1 MLKRIG
7 VNLALFSVVFIVMFF
22 SADLLVD
29 KYKFTLTFSLLAV
42 YAYHAL
48 FSFANYSLV
57 EFISLKKKDVVGYLF
72 LFLFSLKIGFFF
84 VMFKSSFVGEVSLEK
99 SVKLIAFFPF
109 VVFSTL
115 EVFFISKML
124 SKE

>member
-57 EFISLKKKDVVGYLF
+57 EVISLKKKDVVGYLF

-115 EVFFISKML
+115 SVFISKML

>member
-7 VNLALFSVVFIVMFF
+7 VNLALFSVVFIVLFF

-29 KYKFTLTFSLLAV
+29 KYKLTLTFSLLAI
-42 YAYHAL
+42 YAYHAI
-48 FSFANYSLV
+48 FSVLNYSLV
-57 EFISLKKKDVVGYLF
+57 EVISLRKKDVVGYLF

-84 VMFKSSFVGEVSLEK
+84 VMFKSSFVGNVSLEK

-115 EVFFISKML
+115 EVFFISKIL

>member
-7 VNLALFSVVFIVMFF
+7 VNLALFSVVFIVLFF

-29 KYKFTLTFSLLAV
+29 KYKLTLTFSLLAI
-42 YAYHAL
+42 YAYHAI
-48 FSFANYSLV
+48 FSVFNYSLV
-57 EFISLKKKDVVGYLF
+57 EVISLKKKDVVGYLF

-84 VMFKSSFVGEVSLEK
+84 VMFKSSFVGNVSLEK
-99 SVKLIAFFPF
+99 SIKLIAFFPF

-115 EVFFISKML
+115 EVFFISKIL

>member
-7 VNLALFSVVFIVMFF
+7 VNLALFSVVFSVLFF
-22 SADLLVD
+22 SADFLVD
-29 KYKFTLTFSLLAV
+29 EYKFTISFSLLAV

-48 FSFANYSLV
+48 FSFINYSLV
-57 EFISLKKKDVVGYLF
+57 EVISLKKKDVVGYIF

-84 VMFKSSFVGEVSLEK
+84 VLFKSSFVGEVNLEK
-99 SVKLIAFFPF
+99 SVKLIAFLPF

-115 EVFFISKML
+115 EVFFISKIL